1 MNKNYLCS
9 RCLKSFDRK
18 SNFVRHINRINPC
31 SKIINSNTDE
41 EEQRNNLKKYLHKN
55 FPKLSENIVADIV
68 GENIIKEDKKYV
80 CDFCNKSFQS
90 STYFKKHKRE
100 LCSRHLRF
108 EQHII
113 KDYLKKIEKIKQE
126 NMTLKE
132 KIYLKNKTLPRYC
145 VEEGKVINVEKSYLH
160 FYEQKNIRPFG
171 NEILDHVTD
180 KFMKKMIMNPEIGL
194 TNLVRIIHFNPE
206 IPQNRNL
213 FVKSQKFITVEV
225 YKKSGWKTISRRD
238 IFQNIIATKKDIM
251 DEYYDKFYE
260 NKELKPKYISKYE
273 QFSDALDK
281 YINHIVFA
289 TDYDNRLKK
298 ARTIYEKISKMINL
312 LFLNNQKI
320 EITYTPEQN
329 IKTSIEDIKYSF
341 NVKKP
346 PPEIENESEE
356 NDSYELYCE
365 ENTNKINNNN
375 NEVND
380 LIDKTEKELKQLIIE
395 NNLDKYNNFLS
406 EFNDNDK
413 GMNLDESEMY
423 SDDDEII
430 IKKL

>member
-145 VEEGKVINVEKSYLH
+145 VEEGKVINVEK
-160 FYEQKNIRPFG
+160 F
-171 NEILDHVTD
+171 
-180 KFMKKMIMNPEIGL
+180 
-194 TNLVRIIHFNPE
+194 
-206 IPQNRNL
+206 
-213 FVKSQKFITVEV
+213 
-225 YKKSGWKTISRRD
+225 
-238 IFQNIIATKKDIM
+238 
-251 DEYYDKFYE
+251 
-260 NKELKPKYISKYE
+260 
-273 QFSDALDK
+273 
-281 YINHIVFA
+281 
-289 TDYDNRLKK
+289 
-298 ARTIYEKISKMINL
+298 
-312 LFLNNQKI
+312 
-320 EITYTPEQN
+320 
-329 IKTSIEDIKYSF
+329 ED
-341 NVKKP
+341 
-346 PPEIENESEE
+346 
-356 NDSYELYCE
+356 
-365 ENTNKINNNN
+365 
-375 NEVND
+375 
-380 LIDKTEKELKQLIIE
+380 
-395 NNLDKYNNFLS
+395 
-406 EFNDNDK
+406 
-413 GMNLDESEMY
+413 
-423 SDDDEII
+423 
-430 IKKL
+430 